1 VVAAG
6 TWTSHTRLLA
16 DLVDTSVLVRRHSP
30 ALWQYVRRGDLLVCP
45 LVRLEM
51 LHGLSESRAR
61 VLRSQLD
68 AYPEPDQPT
77 ALWAR
82 AEEVG
87 ERVAGHG
94 VRLMD
99 LLIAAWADLG
109 GHVLVHYD
117 QHYDVIAKATG
128 QPARWVVPR
137 GSL

>member
-1 VVAAG
+1 
-6 TWTSHTRLLA
+6 LA
-16 DLVDTSVLVRRHSP
+16 DLVDTSVLVRRHRP

-51 LHGLSESRAR
+51 LHGLPASRAR
-61 VLRSQLD
+61 VLKSQLD
-68 AYPEPDQPT
+68 AYPEPNQP
-77 ALWAR
+77 AGLWAR

-99 LLIAAWADLG
+99 LLIATWADLG

-117 QHYDVIAKATG
+117 QQYDVIAKATG
-128 QPARWVVPR
+128 QPARWVAPR